1 MSYSEVLLNV
11 NLKEIVNTIIE
22 IAREVELSDG
32 SEDDLK
38 IRVETLLDQNVW
50 KVLGVPSPKYEYTIK
65 GVKGTSIKHYRV
77 DALYGLT
84 IFEYKKPGTLRKSK
98 AREDAIKKLREEYIP
113 ALSNDI
119 YIQGIIGEIRN
130 KGLVP
135 RLAGIILDGYNVIFV
150 DYNMDTNNYVV
161 EPETGVYSLDEEI
174 LRKIIRIVIASY
186 RKKLDA
192 KILASDFGFKSR
204 IARRSVRVF
213 YNTLTNP
220 KSTKTQFMFEE
231 WNKTISYAYPL
242 KGEELRKIAEDYGF
256 SKEEIKKIDGVKLF
270 YAIQTYYALLLKLL
284 AAEVAAR
291 FYDSSAGEYIK
302 RLLRVESEED
312 IKRELELLESGYV
325 YKWYGIRNFLEGEM
339 FSWYLDEWNPEIYG
353 VIKEIIRKL
362 DEYDVEVL
370 TRDLSSARDMFKLLY
385 EELIPREE
393 VRKYLGIYTT
403 PDWLA
408 ELILNELGLNVEG
421 FKKMELQGIDA
432 LTIKILDPGVG
443 TGTFLSLIIQR
454 LASYVREKYCN
465 RIPTDV
471 AKRTLIA
478 ITKNIIGFDIDA
490 LAVLT
495 SKTNYLLAL
504 AATGLL
510 AYKEGE
516 EIEIPIYMVNSVM
529 TAEELKYKYMVVE
542 VVKIP
547 TVVGEFLLPLRL
559 VRSDKLSEFLLKVSN
574 LLERTGSS
582 NSDDSI
588 NVLKAYTEDY
598 IKEERE
604 AAFIILREFYTKL
617 FELKKKNEDTIW
629 IPIIK
634 SHILSTMFERK
645 FDFIVGN
652 PPWIAYRYI
661 VNPLYQE
668 KVKNMIVDSYELV
681 LDAHLMTHME
691 MATLFLVRVMDLYLK
706 DGCQLGFVMPR
717 AIFSAD
723 QHDRFRGCNVKGVT
737 YELIKI
743 IDCENVKP
751 LFYVPACAVI
761 TRKGG
766 KTTYPINATVI
777 SGKLPEDRYKI
788 IPLEEAKKYLQFKED
803 KLYLNRIGKRTWLDY
818 KEIRL
823 RSGRSYYYEYFKQ
836 GATIVPQACWFVDII
851 DHHIDFATVK
861 TSKRVKLKGKVK
873 HEIPLLPVENK
884 FIYGVLTGSEV
895 MPFCHLSPNTAVLPI
910 LPMGNKYHLITKD
923 EAKRS
928 NYDKLAEWLK
938 EAEKIWEKVREAK
951 REKLTLYE
959 RLDYQ
964 HGLSDQNPKI
974 RYKVVYLRSGTHL
987 CATVIDTEKI
997 LEDDKRLNGAIIE
1010 STLYHY
1016 ETNDINEAFYLVA
1029 ILNSSILDELIKP
1042 MQSKGEFGERDI
1054 HKKPLEFPIP
1064 KYNPNNPIHKK
1075 LSEFGRKG
1083 CEIANQILPQILK
1096 EHGYDKKL
1104 AERGTLI
1111 PQEVATVRKNLKESI
1126 KDLIDQIDSLVIE
1139 LFKEKIEDVIS
1150 LERYIKE

>member
-1 MSYSEVLLNV
+1 
-11 NLKEIVNTIIE
+11 
-22 IAREVELSDG
+22 
-32 SEDDLK
+32 
-38 IRVETLLDQNVW
+38 
-50 KVLGVPSPKYEYTIK
+50 
-65 GVKGTSIKHYRV
+65 
-77 DALYGLT
+77 
-84 IFEYKKPGTLRKSK
+84 
-98 AREDAIKKLREEYIP
+98 
-113 ALSNDI
+113 
-119 YIQGIIGEIRN
+119 
-130 KGLVP
+130 
-135 RLAGIILDGYNVIFV
+135 
-150 DYNMDTNNYVV
+150 
-161 EPETGVYSLDEEI
+161 
-174 LRKIIRIVIASY
+174 
-186 RKKLDA
+186 
-192 KILASDFGFKSR
+192 
-204 IARRSVRVF
+204 
-213 YNTLTNP
+213 
-220 KSTKTQFMFEE
+220 MF
-231 WNKTISYAYPL
+231 N
-242 KGEELRKIAEDYGF
+242 
-256 SKEEIKKIDGVKLF
+256 
-270 YAIQTYYALLLKLL
+270 
-284 AAEVAAR
+284 
-291 FYDSSAGEYIK
+291 
-302 RLLRVESEED
+302 
-312 IKRELELLESGYV
+312 
-325 YKWYGIRNFLEGEM
+325 
-339 FSWYLDEWNPEIYG
+339 WYLDEWSPEIYG

-385 EELIPREE
+385 EELIPKEE

-408 ELILNELGLNVEG
+408 ELILNELGLSVEG
-421 FKKMELQGIDA
+421 FKNMDLQGIDPF
-432 LTIKILDPGVG
+432 TIKILDPGVG

-454 LASYVREKYCN
+454 LASYAREKYRN
-465 RIPTDV
+465 QIPTDV

-495 SKTNYLLAL
+495 SKTNYLLSL

-510 AYKEGE
+510 TYKEGE
-516 EIEIPIYMVNSVM
+516 KIEIPIYMVNSVM

-559 VRSDKLSEFLLKVSN
+559 VRSDKLGEFLLKVSD
-574 LLERTGSS
+574 LLERIGLS
-582 NSDDSI
+582 NSDVFL
-588 NVLKAYTEDY
+588 NVFKAYTEDY
-598 IKEERE
+598 INQEEKE

-668 KVKNMIVDSYELV
+668 KIKNMIVDSYELV

-691 MATLFLVRVMDLYLK
+691 MATLFLIRVMDLYLK
-706 DGCQLGFVMPR
+706 DGCQQGFVMPR

-723 QHDRFRGCNVKGVT
+723 QHDRFRGCNVKGVA

-751 LFYVPACAVI
+751 LFNVPACAVI
-761 TRKGG
+761 VRKGG

-777 SGKLPEDRYKI
+777 SGKLPEDRYKT
-788 IPLEEAKKYLQFKED
+788 IPLEEAKEYLQFDED
-803 KLYLNRIGKRTWLDY
+803 KLYLNKVGKRTWLDY

-823 RSGRSYYYEYFKQ
+823 KSGRSYYYEYFKQ

-851 DHHIDFATVK
+851 DQHTDFATVK
-861 TSKRVKLKGKVK
+861 TSKRVKLKGKKK

-884 FIYGVLTGSEV
+884 FIHGVLTGSEV

-938 EAEKIWEKVREAK
+938 EAEKIWEKVRE
-951 REKLTLYE
+951 EKQEKATLYE
-959 RLDYQ
+959 WLDYQ
-964 HGLSDQNPKI
+964 HKLSDQNPKI
-974 RYKVVYLRSGTHL
+974 RFKVVYLRSGAHL
-987 CATVIDTEKI
+987 CATVINAKKI
-997 LEDDKRLNGAIIE
+997 LEEDKRLNGVIVE

-1064 KYNPNNPIHKK
+1064 KYNPNNPIHIK

-1083 CEIANQILPQILK
+1083 SEIANQILPQILK

-1111 PQEVATVRKNLKESI
+1111 PQEVATVRKNLKESL
-1126 KDLIDQIDSLVIE
+1126 KVLIDQIDNLVIK